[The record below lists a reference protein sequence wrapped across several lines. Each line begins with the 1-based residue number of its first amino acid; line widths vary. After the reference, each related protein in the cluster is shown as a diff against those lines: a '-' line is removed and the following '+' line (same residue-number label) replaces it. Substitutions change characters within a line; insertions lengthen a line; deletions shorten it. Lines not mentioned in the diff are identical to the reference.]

1 MDERRKQQLMEGC
14 MRIRKE
20 IAAWLLMALWVIFS
34 VKIAEVLLGES
45 LPGWVEIGGMILCGV
60 LAVASHLD
68 NPLRHGYKLRRPRRY
83 LLGALVILIC
93 AVLCMES
100 GVGAGH
106 AGTGDPCGIYLEP
119 YLCLAGMEGR
129 IRSGIIRRRLWRI
142 FRMCS

>member
-1 MDERRKQQLMEGC
+1 

-93 AVLCMES
+93 AVLFFVWS

-106 AGTGDPCGIYLEP
+106 AGTCYPCGIYLEP

-129 IRSGIIRRRLWRI
+129 IGSGIIRRRLWST
-142 FRMCS
+142 FRMYS

>member
-14 MRIRKE
+14 VRIRKE

-93 AVLCMES
+93 AVLFFVWKAEWVQGMQALVIPVVFIWNPIC
-100 GVGAGH
+100 VW
-106 AGTGDPCGIYLEP
+106 LEWKEE
-119 YLCLAGMEGR
+119 LGQA
-129 IRSGIIRRRLWRI
+129 S
-142 FRMCS
+142 

>member
-1 MDERRKQQLMEGC
+1 

-34 VKIAEVLLGES
+34 VKIAQVLLGES

-60 LAVASHLD
+60 LAVAAHLD

-93 AVLCMES
+93 AVLLFVWKAEWVQGMQALVIPVVFIWNPIC
-100 GVGAGH
+100 VW
-106 AGTGDPCGIYLEP
+106 LEWKEE
-119 YLCLAGMEGR
+119 LGQA
-129 IRSGIIRRRLWRI
+129 S
-142 FRMCS
+142 

>member
-1 MDERRKQQLMEGC
+1 MKKTKNRISGHCQNGGNFLDEKRKKQLMEGC

-34 VKIAEVLLGES
+34 VKIAQVLLGES

-83 LLGALVILIC
+83 LLGALK
-93 AVLCMES
+93 S
-100 GVGAGH
+100 
-106 AGTGDPCGIYLEP
+106 
-119 YLCLAGMEGR
+119 
-129 IRSGIIRRRLWRI
+129 
-142 FRMCS
+142 

>member
-45 LPGWVEIGGMILCGV
+45 LPGWVEIGGMILCG
-60 LAVASHLD
+60 
-68 NPLRHGYKLRRPRRY
+68 
-83 LLGALVILIC
+83 
-93 AVLCMES
+93 
-100 GVGAGH
+100 
-106 AGTGDPCGIYLEP
+106 DPCGIYLEP

>member
-1 MDERRKQQLMEGC
+1 

-93 AVLCMES
+93 SLPSLDRLASHPVLPKTPTAPDVFC
-100 GVGAGH
+100 
-106 AGTGDPCGIYLEP
+106 
-119 YLCLAGMEGR
+119 
-129 IRSGIIRRRLWRI
+129 
-142 FRMCS
+142 